1 MNFFAPFFRGLFYVA
16 LYIAIYN
23 VYKLYIII
31 YNKRQ
36 ISQKVLRNLY
46 LDGFSAETGYRD
58 YM

>member
-1 MNFFAPFFRGLFYVA
+1 MA
-16 LYIAIYN
+16 LYN

-36 ISQKVLRNLY
+36 IPQKVLRNLY